1 MYGVSYTLQ
10 NTLRSTECLLVS
22 VEFCCQHSTVSEN
35 GSSICSC
42 CLQNVLANPKLDNTC
57 SYMYTSECYQ
67 LVKWAFE

>member
-10 NTLRSTECLLVS
+10 NTLRSIECLLVS

-57 SYMYTSECYQ
+57 SYMYP
-67 LVKWAFE
+67 VNVIN